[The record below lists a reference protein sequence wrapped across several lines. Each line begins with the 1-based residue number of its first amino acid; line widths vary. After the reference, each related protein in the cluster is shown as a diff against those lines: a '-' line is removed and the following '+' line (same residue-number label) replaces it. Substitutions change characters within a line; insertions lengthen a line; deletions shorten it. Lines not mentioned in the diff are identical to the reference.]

1 MNLRSLTAAVA
12 LGVVVVG
19 CGPSA
24 SAPPTQAPP
33 APTQPPAK
41 PTTAPAAAPT
51 QAAQAAQPTQA
62 PAAAPTA
69 PPQKV
74 TMASA
79 YTTTAAAMAP
89 QWVTKD
95 NGYFD
100 EEGLDITLSRI
111 QAGAPMMG
119 AIQSGEV
126 PLAFVGA
133 QQIVEA
139 DLGGGDFVLVAGF
152 VDQLGQT
159 IYVKEDIQKPED
171 LKGAALGVSAF
182 GAVTHVAGRIGVDY
196 LGLKDDVTFIATGG
210 PPETLA
216 AVQGGKVQ
224 GGVFAPPDTIK
235 ARQAGLHPI
244 LDVAT
249 TGVKLQTAAIA
260 TTHKYLRD
268 HPDIVERY
276 VRAALK
282 GVHRLK
288 TDKDAAQ
295 KAMANYAGVKD
306 PAEFEETY
314 NYFLDQWNK
323 DGTLSIPGIQESL
336 DVAAENI
343 PAAKEA
349 KPEQFID
356 TSILDKIKASG
367 LLQELWGNNL

>member
-1 MNLRSLTAAVA
+1 MNLRPLTAALA
-12 LGVVVVG
+12 LGVAVVG

-24 SAPPTQAPP
+24 SAPTPTQPAAPPTQA
-33 APTQPPAK
+33 AAK

-51 QAAQAAQPTQA
+51 QAAQPAQPTQA
-62 PAAAPTA
+62 AAAPTA
-69 PPQKV
+69 PPSKV
-74 TMASA
+74 TLASA

-95 NGYFD
+95 GGYFD
-100 EEGLDITLSRI
+100 EEGLDVTLSRI

-152 VDQLGQT
+152 VDKLGQS
-159 IYVKEDIQKPED
+159 IYVKSDIQKPDD

-235 ARQAGLHPI
+235 ARQAGLHEL
-244 LDVAT
+244 LDVAS
-249 TGVKLQTAAIA
+249 TGTKLQTAAIA
-260 TTHKYLRD
+260 TTRKYLRE
-268 HPDIVERY
+268 HPDVVERY
-276 VRAALK
+276 IRAALK

-295 KAMANYAGVKD
+295 KAMAKYAGVKD
-306 PAEFEETY
+306 HQELEET
-314 NYFLDQWNK
+314 
-323 DGTLSIPGIQESL
+323 
-336 DVAAENI
+336 
-343 PAAKEA
+343 
-349 KPEQFID
+349 
-356 TSILDKIKASG
+356 
-367 LLQELWGNNL
+367 